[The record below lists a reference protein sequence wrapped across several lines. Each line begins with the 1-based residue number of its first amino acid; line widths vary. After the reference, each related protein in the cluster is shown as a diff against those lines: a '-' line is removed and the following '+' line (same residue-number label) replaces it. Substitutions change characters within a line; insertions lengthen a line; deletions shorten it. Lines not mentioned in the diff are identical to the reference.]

1 MRKWIAHR
9 GNNNHGYSE
18 NTKKALLTTLATDYI
33 AGVELDVRKT
43 KDNQL
48 VIIHN
53 PTISWTSDGTGIV
66 KYMTLTELEQ
76 YHFGK
81 ELQKI
86 CTLDAF
92 LKEVQNTKI
101 IMIEV
106 KDSSISELLFE
117 TIQNYPK
124 LNLYISSF
132 DDVFLRQFKKQHPE
146 YKVGLIMGEMIN
158 HNKDTSLFDF
168 IVTKDIHFQK
178 NKEIFLWGI
187 GKKDLN
193 KINSD
198 AYIITDNA
206 YLWKD
211 VYHGHNNSE

>member
-9 GNNNHGYSE
+9 GNNNHGFNE
-18 NTKKALLTTLATDYI
+18 NTKEALLASLRTDYI

-53 PTISWTSDGTGIV
+53 PTISWTSNGTGIV
-66 KYMTLTELEQ
+66 KYMTLKELEQ
-76 YHFGK
+76 YNFGNEQHK
-81 ELQKI
+81 QKI
-86 CTLDAF
+86 CTLNDF
-92 LKEVQNTKI
+92 LKEVKTNKI

-106 KDSSISELLFE
+106 KDSSITDLLFQV
-117 TIQNYPK
+117 IQNYPN

-132 DDVFLRQFKKQHPE
+132 DDIFLKQFKEKHPK

-158 HNKDTSLFDF
+158 HNKDISQFDF
-168 IVTKDIHFQK
+168 IVTKDIHLK
-178 NKEIFLWGI
+178 KAKEIFLWGMS
-187 GKKDLN
+187 KKELKELEEN
-193 KINSD
+193 VLIV
-198 AYIITDNA
+198 TDKA

-211 VYHGHNNSE
+211 N